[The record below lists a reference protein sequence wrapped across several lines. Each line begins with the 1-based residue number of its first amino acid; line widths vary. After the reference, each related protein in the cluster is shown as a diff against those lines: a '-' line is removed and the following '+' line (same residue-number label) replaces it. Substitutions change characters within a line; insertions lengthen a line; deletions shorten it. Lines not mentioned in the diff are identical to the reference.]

1 MGEFERRE
9 LRDFEAEEEEA
20 EETFQLQVQDS
31 LAQAQRERDE
41 AMTLANSLRVC
52 LDAAEAERTSLHAR
66 LAAAEAEVAEL
77 RPYKAALEALEV
89 WCADPGYEISGHD
102 AGWGAWQPDSRE
114 AGRITLVTQQSSPL
128 ALGAAVAAREAM
140 AAVKDGWFTIM
151 LDDKGSTMSMPIKD
165 GQVDLSAAST
175 PTKIEYQDRITGEWK
190 EMLEHPEPM
199 VPRRVALLVA
209 ETGRMYAAHGWP
221 FESPEEA
228 VQHHEKFVREEREQG
243 KSCGSQ

>member
-128 ALGAAVAAREAM
+128 ALGAAVAAREA
-140 AAVKDGWFTIM
+140 
-151 LDDKGSTMSMPIKD
+151 
-165 GQVDLSAAST
+165 
-175 PTKIEYQDRITGEWK
+175 TGEGTQI
-190 EMLEHPEPM
+190 EE
-199 VPRRVALLVA
+199 V
-209 ETGRMYAAHGWP
+209 TDD
-221 FESPEEA
+221 ES
-228 VQHHEKFVREEREQG
+228 
-243 KSCGSQ
+243 

>member
-1 MGEFERRE
+1 MAHGTVEWFGSATIRKIALVKGSRPEVQAISGLLRARMTWDRGQGGLDVMQGEDETPRAFWQRVIDE
-9 LRDFEAEEEEA
+9 LGLPDVCPSCGGEWNVGATTRANVPEAA
-20 EETFQLQVQDS
+20 
-31 LAQAQRERDE
+31 LAQVTRERDE

-140 AAVKDGWFTIM
+140 
-151 LDDKGSTMSMPIKD
+151 
-165 GQVDLSAAST
+165 
-175 PTKIEYQDRITGEWK
+175 GE
-190 EMLEHPEPM
+190 
-199 VPRRVALLVA
+199 ATQA
-209 ETGRMYAAHGWP
+209 
-221 FESPEEA
+221 EEA
-228 VQHHEKFVREEREQG
+228 GYYLALAEAAEAMTEEVADHG
-243 KSCGSQ
+243 GSSSPDDGPAR